1 MNHQSV
7 ILRDTHDALGSRQ
20 LSASLA
26 ADGTLTFEGQDI
38 GKGVEQVFGDGNIEY
53 EWVWTVQPE
62 HVPQLRFALNAGDD
76 VLSALAARFSD
87 DAAAELYAFLNDHKI
102 PYDSW
107 SRIGG

>member
-1 MNHQSV
+1 
-7 ILRDTHDALGSRQ
+7 
-20 LSASLA
+20 
-26 ADGTLTFEGQDI
+26 
-38 GKGVEQVFGDGNIEY
+38 
-53 EWVWTVQPE
+53 
-62 HVPQLRFALNAGDD
+62 LRFALNAGDD